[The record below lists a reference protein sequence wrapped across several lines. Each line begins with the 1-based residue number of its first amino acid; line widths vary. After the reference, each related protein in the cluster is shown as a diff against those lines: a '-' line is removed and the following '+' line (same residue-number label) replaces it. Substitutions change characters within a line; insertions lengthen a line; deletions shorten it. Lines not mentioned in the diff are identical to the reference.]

1 MDWYAPHD
9 ITFSRE
15 QMVWLIENREMLH
28 EGKWPP
34 QHIETGRTDKQIGH
48 SAPFEVPII
57 HIVEVT
63 DRLKQV
69 GDIRNEFNS
78 RLTAAKTDGK
88 LLLAE
93 VDAGKTISE
102 LSYESRTILNYIS
115 GWKRKKMSLTTWRK
129 QYRFRHKMTTK
140 SNQIVVKLDKP
151 CIMV

>member
-1 MDWYAPHD
+1 MEEFYAPSD

-15 QMVWLIENREMLH
+15 QMLWLIENRELLH

-34 QHIETGRTDKQIGH
+34 QHIETGRTDKQVGH

-57 HIVEVT
+57 HIAEVT
-63 DRLKQV
+63 DRLEQV
-69 GDIRNEFNS
+69 DGIRDEINH
-78 RLTAAKTDGK
+78 RLTAAKVDGK

-115 GWKRKKMSLTTWRK
+115 GWKRKKMSLSDWRK
-129 QYRFRHKMTTK
+129 QWRYHHKQLPK
-140 SNQIVVKLDKP
+140 VVKVDK
-151 CIMV
+151 VD